1 MAGHDIIVLGAS
13 AGGVEAL
20 ASLVKDLPARL
31 PAALFVVCHFPPGQ
45 RSILPEILSRSGPL
59 PAAHAQDGEV
69 IYKMLVQ
76 RPMPPNQ
83 RVPEAGIEGAGS
95 AG

>member
-31 PAALFVVCHFPPGQ
+31 PAALFVVCHFPPRIDCLCRWTGTI
-45 RSILPEILSRSGPL
+45 ILRLSPSS
-59 PAAHAQDGEV
+59 
-69 IYKMLVQ
+69 
-76 RPMPPNQ
+76 RPVSHGC
-83 RVPEAGIEGAGS
+83 RGHKTVSFS
-95 AG
+95 AIQ